1 MAAGTS
7 LKLKKVNINPDN
19 LLPPRK
25 GRLLVSK
32 PFLDDPYFK
41 RTVILLCDHNEEG
54 SFGFVLNKYV
64 DLDLSDIK
72 LNIPGVGEKLAIGGP
87 VENKNVY
94 YLHRYGSEMPGS
106 AHISGDLYM
115 GGMFDDL
122 KVLMASPE
130 FDKNKVRFFIGYSGW
145 TTDQLLE
152 ELNSESW
159 YVADCDPELVM
170 NTEMDDLW
178 GEVLRKM
185 GGDYANLA
193 NFPSDPKMN

>member
-1 MAAGTS
+1 MASRTP
-7 LKLKKVNINPDN
+7 LKLLNVNINPDN

-64 DLDLSDIK
+64 DLDLSDIR
-72 LNIPGVGEKLAIGGP
+72 LNLPGVGDKLAIGGP

-94 YLHRYGSEMPGS
+94 YLHRCGEHMPDS
-106 AHISGDLYM
+106 VHIIGDLYM
-115 GGMFDDL
+115 GGSFDDL
-122 KVLMASPE
+122 KILMASPD
-130 FDKNKVRFFIGYSGW
+130 FDPNMVRFFIGYSGW
-145 TTDQLLE
+145 SVDQLLE
-152 ELNSESW
+152 ELNTESW
-159 YVADCDPELVM
+159 YVAECDPELVM
-170 NTEMDDLW
+170 NTNTEDLW
-178 GEVLRKM
+178 GEVLRRM

-193 NFPSDPKMN
+193 NFPSDPTLN

>member
-1 MAAGTS
+1 M
-7 LKLKKVNINPDN
+7 NINPDN

-72 LNIPGVGEKLAIGGP
+72 LNIPGVGDKLAIGGP

-94 YLHRYGSEMPGS
+94 YLHQYGNEMPDS
-106 AHISGDLYM
+106 IHVIDDLYM
-115 GGMFDDL
+115 GGSFEDL

-130 FDKNKVRFFIGYSGW
+130 FNPNKVRFFIGYSGW
-145 TTDQLLE
+145 TVDQLLE
-152 ELNSESW
+152 ELKPGQHNGLHNALA
-159 YVADCDPELVM
+159 ADLPSSPASRASPAGAWRAGIAAAPACPFR
-170 NTEMDDLW
+170 T
-178 GEVLRKM
+178 VL
-185 GGDYANLA
+185 
-193 NFPSDPKMN
+193 